1 MAKKQEMQF
10 AIEAF
15 EIDRFSSS
23 KPEAN
28 VRKDRLD
35 YKIQHS
41 FDTNVGKKLVHVTFI
56 IEVLSGKQNP
66 RKLTEI
72 ETRTTYKLKGIETDD
87 GLRLPDEL
95 IVTFLSIAYSNT
107 RGALAAKAQG
117 TIVGDVPLPLIN
129 PTAVVE
135 KMKKGIKQ
143 KEKTS

>member
-1 MAKKQEMQF
+1 MAKKQEIQF

-15 EIDRFSSS
+15 EIGRFSSF
-23 KPEAN
+23 KPEVN

-41 FDTNVGKKLVHVTFI
+41 FDTDAGKKMVHITFN

-66 RKLTEI
+66 IKLAEI
-72 ETRTTYKLKGIETDD
+72 ETRTTYKLKGIKTDD

-117 TIVGDVPLPLIN
+117 TIVGDLPLPLIN
-129 PTAVVE
+129 PTEVVE
-135 KMKKGIKQ
+135 KMKKRIKQ